1 MDGLPGALVTALVLG
16 AHELS
21 HILVA
26 KSNEVKLGVPYFV
39 PSWQVKYIYIY
50 IYIYIYCCLVLIF
63 TYAVP

>member
-39 PSWQVKYIYIY
+39 PSWQVKYIYLY
-50 IYIYIYCCLVLIF
+50 ILLSCLDLYLCCSL
-63 TYAVP
+63 A

>member
-1 MDGLPGALVTALVLG
+1 MTALVLG

-39 PSWQVKYIYIY
+39 PSWQVNYIYVCVCVY
-50 IYIYIYCCLVLIF
+50 INCYLVLMF
-63 TYAVP
+63 TCGVP

>member
-39 PSWQVKYIYIY
+39 PSWQVKYIYIF
-50 IYIYIYCCLVLIF
+50 IYIVVLS
-63 TYAVP
+63 

>member
-50 IYIYIYCCLVLIF
+50 IYCCLVLIF
-63 TYAVP
+63 TYGVP

>member
-50 IYIYIYCCLVLIF
+50 LYILLSCLDLYLCCSL
-63 TYAVP
+63 A